1 MGFFDRKP
9 SFDPRSRVEPVFNL
23 GGGETVS
30 SGDREGMLSLFGMT
44 PTPSGATV
52 TEHSAMLVS
61 AVYACVSRI
70 AGSIASLPLPVYE
83 RHDDHS
89 RSEVF
94 GHDMWWLLN
103 EQPCAA
109 FGAAAFWEFIV
120 SQMLL
125 RGDAIAYMYRGEDP
139 GRAIGIKAIIP
150 VPRGQ
155 VTIQR
160 AKMPDGHRGPSKLI
174 YTIHTDEGYFTVD
187 QGDVLHFPNMGFN
200 GLCGMSTIQYGARNA
215 VGTAMAADEFAGK
228 FFAQGAQPQHA
239 VKVPGRMTLEQQ
251 EAFRAA
257 WVSKY
262 AGNGPSGIP
271 LILTEGIDVTELSMT
286 AADAQLLESRK
297 WGVIDIARAFG
308 VPPFMIG
315 ETEKATS
322 WGSGV
327 EEMGRGYVKFTL
339 KAHLKRIQDELNR
352 KLWPR
357 SMRYFLEFDVDG
369 LLQGDTK
376 AQAEFFTK
384 ALGGPGTQ
392 GWMTINEVRRSKNLP
407 PVDGGDTLIRAGS
420 APSQKGNPDADDEP
434 AHAPAGA

>member
-1 MGFFDRKP
+1 MGIFDRKP
-9 SFDPRSRVEPVFNL
+9 ALDPRNRIEPVFNVAD
-23 GGGETVS
+23 GAVVS
-30 SGDREGMLSLFGMT
+30 SDDRQGMLSLFGMA
-44 PTPSGATV
+44 PTPSGAMV

-70 AGSIASLPLPVYE
+70 AGTIASLPLPVYE
-83 RHDDHS
+83 RLEDQS
-89 RSEVF
+89 RREAF

-103 EQPCAA
+103 EQPCVA

-125 RGDAIAYMYRGEDP
+125 RGDGIAYLYRGE
-139 GRAIGIKAIIP
+139 GNLAAGIKAIIP

-155 VTIQR
+155 VSVQR
-160 AKMPDGHRGPSKLI
+160 MKMPAGYRGPAKLL
-174 YTIHTDEGYFTVD
+174 YTIHAEDGHFTVD

-200 GLCGMSTIQYGARNA
+200 GVCGMSTIQYGARNA

-239 VKVPGRMTLEQQ
+239 IRATGKMTLEQQ

-257 WVSKY
+257 WVAKY

-271 LILTEGIDVTELSMT
+271 LILTEGLDIKELSMT

-339 KAHLKRIQDELNR
+339 KPHLKRIQDELNR

-357 SMRYFLEFDVDG
+357 STKYFLEFDVDG
-369 LLQGDTK
+369 LLEGDSK
-376 AQAEFFTK
+376 AQAEYFSK
-384 ALGGPGTQ
+384 ALGGPGAQ
-392 GWMTINEVRRSKNLP
+392 GWLAINEVRRKKNLP
-407 PVDGGDTLIRAGS
+407 PQPGGDEVIRAGT
-420 APSQKGNPDADDEP
+420 APSQKGEPDADDEP